1 MAPKWCHNGAA
12 MNITLKNV
20 PDTLHRRLRKLAE
33 QSGRSLNK
41 MILFTLEQSVQPRRT
56 DRAALVGRIQKR
68 RNRMDAW
75 LKDKILLSAIQ
86 EGRR

>member
-1 MAPKWCHNGAA
+1 
-12 MNITLKNV
+12 MNITLKGV
-20 PDTLHRRLRKLAE
+20 PDTLHRRLRKLAD

-41 MILFTLEQSVQPRRT
+41 MILFTLEQSVQPRRV

-68 RNRMDAW
+68 RSRMDAW
-75 LKDKILLSAIQ
+75 LQDEPLRTAIQ

>member
-1 MAPKWCHNGAA
+1 
-12 MNITLKNV
+12 MNITLKDV
-20 PDTLHRRLRKLAE
+20 PDTLHRRLRKLAN

-41 MILFTLEQSVQPRRT
+41 MILFTLEQSVQPRRV

-68 RNRMDAW
+68 RSRMDAW
-75 LKDKILLSAIQ
+75 LEDETLRSAIQ

>member
-1 MAPKWCHNGAA
+1 
-12 MNITLKNV
+12 MNITLKDV
-20 PDTLHRRLRKLAE
+20 PDALHRRLRKLAD

-41 MILFTLEQSVQPRRT
+41 MILFTLEQSVQPRRV

-68 RNRMDAW
+68 RNRIDAW
-75 LKDKILLSAIQ
+75 LEDEPLRTAIQ